1 MSSIVIGS
9 DHAGFTLKKE
19 LLEALGQYGY
29 EAVDVGTHDA
39 QPVDYPDVAKE
50 LVLAFLKAE
59 FTGEER
65 HVRRLNKVREL
76 EKKFG
81 VPEGGAS

>member
-19 LLEALGQYGY
+19 LMETLRHYGH
-29 EAVDVGTHDA
+29 EPVDVGTHDA

-50 LVLAFLKAE
+50 LVLAFVKAE

-76 EKKFG
+76 EGYSG